1 MQTTTNEH
9 ANEPTACELAKASLS
24 AYLDDELP
32 REERLRLDAHLV
44 GCGACRG
51 LVERAEALDNELR
64 ERFASDEAAAAEA
77 LRGDRVSVASI
88 EAGVLAAIR
97 PQGAGA
103 TRWWP
108 RIAAAAAVV
117 AAVGGSLAI
126 WNARDTPESL
136 RPAGPGEFGGSFA
149 GAPIRVAPPAP
160 PFGASVRLASLSS
173 DDRQALYATS
183 LILDNARRTAFVD
196 EARRV
201 ELRETVRYDELVD
214 RLDALL
220 PKLPAEERETVALA
234 RDLTERLID
243 AASDPRKWVD
253 LQQQVEA
260 RDLAPSIEILS
271 SAR

>member
-1 MQTTTNEH
+1 MQTTKTGH
-9 ANEPTACELAKASLS
+9 THEPTACDRAKASLS

-32 REERLRLDAHLV
+32 REERLTIDAHLV

-51 LVERAEALDNELR
+51 LVERAEALDNDLR
-64 ERFASDEAAAAEA
+64 ARFASDEAAAAEA
-77 LRGDRVSVASI
+77 LGDEGVSVASI

-97 PQGAGA
+97 PESAGA
-103 TRWWP
+103 ARWWP
-108 RIAAAAAVV
+108 RIAAAAVVV
-117 AAVGGSLAI
+117 AAVGGSLAV
-126 WNARDTPESL
+126 WNSRDIPESL

-149 GAPIRVAPPAP
+149 GAPPRVAPPAVP
-160 PFGASVRLASLSS
+160 SGASVRLASLSV

-196 EARRV
+196 EDRRV

-234 RDLTERLID
+234 RDLTERLVD
-243 AASDPRKWVD
+243 AADDPREWVD

-260 RDLAPSIEILS
+260 RGLAPSIEILS

>member
-1 MQTTTNEH
+1 MQTTPTGQ
-9 ANEPTACELAKASLS
+9 ANEPTACELAKAALS

-51 LVERAEALDNELR
+51 LFERAEALDNELR

-77 LRGDRVSVASI
+77 LRDDGVSVASI

-97 PQGAGA
+97 PQGAVA
-103 TRWWP
+103 ARWWP
-108 RIAAAAAVV
+108 RVAAAAVV
-117 AAVGGSLAI
+117 VATIGGSLAV
-126 WNARDTPESL
+126 WNARETPESL
-136 RPAGPGEFGGSFA
+136 RPA
-149 GAPIRVAPPAP
+149 APS
-160 PFGASVRLASLSS
+160 GASVRLASLSV

-201 ELRETVRYDELVD
+201 ELRETVRYDELVG

-220 PKLPAEERETVALA
+220 PKLAAEERETVALA
-234 RDLTERLID
+234 RDLTERLVD
-243 AASDPRKWVD
+243 AADDPRKWVD

-260 RDLAPSIEILS
+260 RGLAPSIEILS

>member
-1 MQTTTNEH
+1 MQTTHTGQP
-9 ANEPTACELAKASLS
+9 NEPTACELAKASLS

-51 LVERAEALDNELR
+51 LVERAEALDNDLR
-64 ERFASDEAAAAEA
+64 ERFATDEAAAAEA
-77 LRGDRVSVASI
+77 LRDDSVSVASI

-97 PQGAGA
+97 PQAAGA

-108 RIAAAAAVV
+108 RIAAAAVVV
-117 AAVGGSLAI
+117 AAVGGSLAV
-126 WNARDTPESL
+126 WNAGGTPESL
-136 RPAGPGEFGGSFA
+136 RPAAPGDFGGSFA
-149 GAPIRVAPPAP
+149 GAPIRVAPPATP
-160 PFGASVRLASLSS
+160 SGASVRLASLSV

-220 PKLPAEERETVALA
+220 PKLPAEERETVAIA
-234 RDLTERLID
+234 RDLTERLLD
-243 AASDPRKWVD
+243 AADDPRKWVD

-260 RDLAPSIEILS
+260 RGLAPSIEILS